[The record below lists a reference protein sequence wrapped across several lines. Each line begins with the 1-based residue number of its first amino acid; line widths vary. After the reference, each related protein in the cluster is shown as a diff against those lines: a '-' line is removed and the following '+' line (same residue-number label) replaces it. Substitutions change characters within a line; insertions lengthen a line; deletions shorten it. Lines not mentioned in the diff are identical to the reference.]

1 MRVYN
6 NFKSTDSVKSEP
18 LVTSIGGFDGIHLGH
33 QALFKKAFDV
43 SNAMFQIVT
52 FNEIPKIY
60 FNNDLKPL
68 IDQDQRSS
76 IFEKLLPKNIIFLDF
91 KSVNKMNAQEFC
103 LFLEHNLQTEK
114 LVIGKDFRFGNQ
126 RVGDVNT
133 LINYFGEENVTL
145 LDDFLISSEKVST
158 TKIRLFY
165 AQGKIKEAEKYLGR
179 PISYTGT
186 VVRGKRLGSSI
197 GFPTANVQ
205 LHNLTQL
212 PRFGVYAVR
221 VHIDKKTYLGCLNIG
236 INPTVEANL
245 DTKIEI
251 HILEFEENIYDK
263 DISFELIEFIRDEKK
278 FGSIDDLTAQIQL
291 DVDKI
296 KNNF

>member
-91 KSVNKMNAQEFC
+91 KSVNKMNEQEFC
-103 LFLEHNLQTEK
+103 QFLEHNLQTEK

-186 VVRGKRLGSSI
+186 VVRGNRLGSSI

-251 HILEFEENIYDK
+251 HIIEFEENIYDK

>member
-1 MRVYN
+1 MKVYN
-6 NFKSTDSVKSEP
+6 NFKSTDSVQSEP

-103 LFLEHNLQTEK
+103 QFLQHNLQTEK

-179 PISYTGT
+179 PISYTGN
-186 VVRGKRLGSSI
+186 VVLGKQLGSSI

-245 DTKIEI
+245 ETKIEI
-251 HILEFEENIYDK
+251 HSLEFDKNIYDK

>member
-43 SNAMFQIVT
+43 SNATFQIVT

-60 FNNDLKPL
+60 FNKDLKPL

-251 HILEFEENIYDK
+251 HIIEFEENIYDK

>member
-1 MRVYN
+1 MKVYN

-60 FNNDLKPL
+60 FNKDLKPL

-103 LFLEHNLQTEK
+103 EFLQHNLQTEK

-145 LDDFLISSEKVST
+145 LDDYLISSEKVST

-186 VVRGKRLGSSI
+186 VVIGKRLGSSI

-251 HILEFEENIYDK
+251 HILEFDENIYDK
-263 DISFELIEFIRDEKK
+263 DISFELIEFIRDEKE

>member
-1 MRVYN
+1 MKVYN

-103 LFLEHNLQTEK
+103 QFLQHNLQTEK

-145 LDDFLISSEKVST
+145 LDDYLISSEKVST

-179 PISYTGT
+179 PISYTGN
-186 VVRGKRLGSSI
+186 VVLGKQLGSSI

-245 DTKIEI
+245 ETKIEI
-251 HILEFEENIYDK
+251 HILEFDENIYDK
-263 DISFELIEFIRDEKK
+263 NISFELIEFIRDEKK

>member
-60 FNNDLKPL
+60 FNKDLKPL

-103 LFLEHNLQTEK
+103 QFLEHNLQTEK

-145 LDDFLISSEKVST
+145 LDDFLISSEKV
-158 TKIRLFY
+158 
-165 AQGKIKEAEKYLGR
+165 
-179 PISYTGT
+179 
-186 VVRGKRLGSSI
+186 
-197 GFPTANVQ
+197 
-205 LHNLTQL
+205 
-212 PRFGVYAVR
+212 
-221 VHIDKKTYLGCLNIG
+221 
-236 INPTVEANL
+236 
-245 DTKIEI
+245 
-251 HILEFEENIYDK
+251 
-263 DISFELIEFIRDEKK
+263 
-278 FGSIDDLTAQIQL
+278 
-291 DVDKI
+291 
-296 KNNF
+296 

>member
-103 LFLEHNLQTEK
+103 QFLEHNLQTEK

-251 HILEFEENIYDK
+251 HIIEFEENIYDM

>member
-103 LFLEHNLQTEK
+103 QFLEHNLQTEK

-251 HILEFEENIYDK
+251 HILEFDENIYDK

>member
-76 IFEKLLPKNIIFLDF
+76 IFEKLLPKNVIFLDF

-103 LFLEHNLQTEK
+103 QFLEHNLQTEK

-179 PISYTGT
+179 PISYTGN

-251 HILEFEENIYDK
+251 HIIEFEENIYDK

>member
-1 MRVYN
+1 MKIYN

-103 LFLEHNLQTEK
+103 EFLQHNLQTEK
-114 LVIGKDFRFGNQ
+114 LVIGKDFRFGKQ

-145 LDDFLISSEKVST
+145 LDDYLISSEKVST

-165 AQGKIKEAEKYLGR
+165 AQVKIKEAEKYLGR

-186 VVRGKRLGSSI
+186 VVIGKRLGSSI

-251 HILEFEENIYDK
+251 HILEFDENIYDK
-263 DISFELIEFIRDEKK
+263 DISFELIEFIRDEKE

>member
-60 FNNDLKPL
+60 FNKDLKPL

-103 LFLEHNLQTEK
+103 LFLEHNIQTEK

-251 HILEFEENIYDK
+251 HILEFEETIYDK

>member
-60 FNNDLKPL
+60 FNKDLKPL

-103 LFLEHNLQTEK
+103 QFLEHNLQTEK

-145 LDDFLISSEKVST
+145 LDDYLISSEKVST

-179 PISYTGT
+179 PISYTGN

-251 HILEFEENIYDK
+251 HIIEFEENIYDK

>member
-1 MRVYN
+1 MKVYN

-60 FNNDLKPL
+60 FNKDLKPL

-103 LFLEHNLQTEK
+103 QFLEHNLQTEK

-179 PISYTGT
+179 PISYTGN

-251 HILEFEENIYDK
+251 HIIEFEENIYDK

>member
-1 MRVYN
+1 MKVYN
-6 NFKSTDSVKSEP
+6 NFKSTDSVQSEP

-103 LFLEHNLQTEK
+103 QFLQHNLQTEK

-145 LDDFLISSEKVST
+145 LDDYLISSEKVST

-179 PISYTGT
+179 PISYRGT
-186 VVRGKRLGSSI
+186 VVLGKQLGSSI

-245 DTKIEI
+245 ETKIEI
-251 HILEFEENIYDK
+251 HILEFDKNIYDK

>member
-179 PISYTGT
+179 PISYTGN

-251 HILEFEENIYDK
+251 HILEFEETIYDK

>member
-1 MRVYN
+1 MKVYN
-6 NFKSTDSVKSEP
+6 NFKSTDSVQSEP

-103 LFLEHNLQTEK
+103 QFLQHNLQTEK

-186 VVRGKRLGSSI
+186 VVLGKQLGSSI

-245 DTKIEI
+245 ETKIEI
-251 HILEFEENIYDK
+251 HILEFDKNIYDK

>member
-103 LFLEHNLQTEK
+103 QFLEHNLQTEK

-186 VVRGKRLGSSI
+186 VVRGNRLGSSI

-251 HILEFEENIYDK
+251 HIIEFEENIYDK

>member
-1 MRVYN
+1 MKVYN
-6 NFKSTDSVKSEP
+6 NFKSTDSVQSEP

-103 LFLEHNLQTEK
+103 QFLQHNLQTEK

-186 VVRGKRLGSSI
+186 VVLGKQLGSSI

-221 VHIDKKTYLGCLNIG
+221 VHLDKKTYLGCLNIG

-245 DTKIEI
+245 ETKIEI
-251 HILEFEENIYDK
+251 HILEFDKNIYDK

-278 FGSIDDLTAQIQL
+278 FGSIDDLKAQIQL

>member
-60 FNNDLKPL
+60 FNKDLKPL

-114 LVIGKDFRFGNQ
+114 LVIGKDFRFGSQ

-179 PISYTGT
+179 PISYTGN

-251 HILEFEENIYDK
+251 HIIEFEENIYDK

>member
-103 LFLEHNLQTEK
+103 QFLEHNLQTEK

-251 HILEFEENIYDK
+251 HILEFEENIYDE

>member
-103 LFLEHNLQTEK
+103 QFLEHNLQTEK

-251 HILEFEENIYDK
+251 HILEFEETIYDK

>member
-60 FNNDLKPL
+60 FNKDLKPL
-68 IDQDQRSS
+68 MDQDQRSS

-103 LFLEHNLQTEK
+103 QFLEHNLQTEK

-251 HILEFEENIYDK
+251 HILEFDEIIYDK

-278 FGSIDDLTAQIQL
+278 FESIDDLTAQIQL

>member
-1 MRVYN
+1 MIVYN

-33 QALFKKAFDV
+33 QALFKKAFEV
-43 SNAMFQIVT
+43 SNGTFQIVT
-52 FNEIPKIY
+52 FNEIPKIF

-68 IDQDQRSS
+68 LDQDQRSS
-76 IFEKLLPKNIIFLDF
+76 LFENLLPKNIIFLDF
-91 KSVNKMNAQEFC
+91 KSVNKMNAEEFC
-103 LFLEHNLQTEK
+103 QFLRSNLQTEK

-145 LDDFLISSEKVST
+145 LDDYLISSEKVST

-165 AQGKIKEAEKYLGR
+165 AQGNVKEAEKYLGR
-179 PISYTGT
+179 PISYNGT
-186 VVRGKRLGSSI
+186 VVLGKQLGSSI

-251 HILEFEENIYDK
+251 HILEFDEIIYDK

-278 FGSIDDLTAQIQL
+278 FESIDDLTAQIQL
-291 DVDKI
+291 DVNKI

>member
-1 MRVYN
+1 MKVYN
-6 NFKSTDSVKSEP
+6 NFKSTDSVQSEP

-103 LFLEHNLQTEK
+103 QFLQHNLQTEK

-145 LDDFLISSEKVST
+145 LDDYLISSEKVST

-179 PISYTGT
+179 PISYRGT
-186 VVRGKRLGSSI
+186 VVLGKQLGSSI

-245 DTKIEI
+245 ETKIEI
-251 HILEFEENIYDK
+251 HILEFDENIYDK
-263 DISFELIEFIRDEKK
+263 NISFELIEFIRDEKK
-278 FGSIDDLTAQIQL
+278 FRSIDDLTAQIQL

>member
-1 MRVYN
+1 MSVYN

-33 QALFKKAFDV
+33 QALFKKAFEV
-43 SNAMFQIVT
+43 SNGTFQIVT
-52 FNEIPKIY
+52 FNEIPKIF

-68 IDQDQRSS
+68 LDQDQRSS
-76 IFEKLLPKNIIFLDF
+76 LFKKLLPKNIIFLDF
-91 KSVNKMNAQEFC
+91 KSVNKMNAEEFC
-103 LFLEHNLQTEK
+103 QFLRSNLQTDK

-145 LDDFLISSEKVST
+145 LDDYLISSEKVST

-165 AQGKIKEAEKYLGR
+165 AQGNIKEAEKYLGR
-179 PISYTGT
+179 PISYKGT
-186 VVRGKRLGSSI
+186 VVLGKQLGSSI

-212 PRFGVYAVR
+212 PRYGVYAVR
-221 VHIDKKTYLGCLNIG
+221 VLIDKKTYLGCLNIG
-236 INPTVEANL
+236 INPTVEDNL

-251 HILEFEENIYDK
+251 HILEFDENIYDK

-278 FGSIDDLTAQIQL
+278 FESIDDLTSQIQL

>member
-60 FNNDLKPL
+60 FNKDLKPL

-251 HILEFEENIYDK
+251 HILEFDENIYDK
-263 DISFELIEFIRDEKK
+263 DISFELIEFIRDEKE

>member
-1 MRVYN
+1 MKVYN

-103 LFLEHNLQTEK
+103 EFLQHNLQTEK

-145 LDDFLISSEKVST
+145 LDDYLISSEKVST

-186 VVRGKRLGSSI
+186 VVIGKRLGSSI

-251 HILEFEENIYDK
+251 HIIEFEENIYDK

>member
-60 FNNDLKPL
+60 FNKDLKPL

-186 VVRGKRLGSSI
+186 VVIGKRLGSSI

-251 HILEFEENIYDK
+251 HIIEFEENIYDK

>member
-60 FNNDLKPL
+60 FNKDLKPL

-103 LFLEHNLQTEK
+103 QFLEHNLQTEK

-251 HILEFEENIYDK
+251 HILEFEETIYDK

>member
-33 QALFKKAFDV
+33 QALFKKAFEV
-43 SNAMFQIVT
+43 SNGTFQIVT
-52 FNEIPKIY
+52 FNEIPKIF
-60 FNNDLKPL
+60 FNNDLKPPL
-68 IDQDQRSS
+68 DQDQRLSL
-76 IFEKLLPKNIIFLDF
+76 FENLLPKNIIFLDF
-91 KSVNKMNAQEFC
+91 KSVNKMNAEEFC
-103 LFLEHNLQTEK
+103 QFLRSNLQTEK

-145 LDDFLISSEKVST
+145 LDDYLISSEKVST

-179 PISYTGT
+179 PISYTGN

-251 HILEFEENIYDK
+251 HILEFEETIYDK

>member
-1 MRVYN
+1 MSVYN

-33 QALFKKAFDV
+33 QALFKKAFEV
-43 SNAMFQIVT
+43 SNGRFQIVT
-52 FNEIPKIY
+52 FNEIPKIF

-68 IDQDQRSS
+68 LDQDQRSS
-76 IFEKLLPKNIIFLDF
+76 LFENLLPKNIIFLDF
-91 KSVNKMNAQEFC
+91 KSVNKMNAEEFC
-103 LFLEHNLQTEK
+103 QFLRYNLQTEK

-145 LDDFLISSEKVST
+145 LDDYLISSEKVST

-165 AQGKIKEAEKYLGR
+165 AQGNVKEAEKYLGR
-179 PISYTGT
+179 PISYNGT
-186 VVRGKRLGSSI
+186 VVLGKQLGSSI

-245 DTKIEI
+245 NTKIEI
-251 HILEFEENIYDK
+251 HILEFDENIYDK

-278 FGSIDDLTAQIQL
+278 FESIDDLTAQIQL
-291 DVDKI
+291 DVSKI

>member
-1 MRVYN
+1 MIVYN

-103 LFLEHNLQTEK
+103 QFLEHNLQTEK

-145 LDDFLISSEKVST
+145 LDDYLISSEKVST

>member
-1 MRVYN
+1 MKVYN
-6 NFKSTDSVKSEP
+6 NFKSTDSVQSEP

-103 LFLEHNLQTEK
+103 KFLQHNLQTEK

-186 VVRGKRLGSSI
+186 VVLGKQLGSSI

-245 DTKIEI
+245 ETKIEI
-251 HILEFEENIYDK
+251 HILEFDKNIYDK

>member
-1 MRVYN
+1 MIVYN

-103 LFLEHNLQTEK
+103 QFLEHNLQTEK

-251 HILEFEENIYDK
+251 HILEFDENIYDK

>member
-60 FNNDLKPL
+60 FNKDLKPL

-103 LFLEHNLQTEK
+103 QFLEHNLQTEK

-145 LDDFLISSEKVST
+145 LDDYLISSEKVST

-251 HILEFEENIYDK
+251 HILEFEETIYDK

>member
-60 FNNDLKPL
+60 FNKDLKPL

-186 VVRGKRLGSSI
+186 VVRGNRLGSSI